1 MANLPEDIVDR
12 IRALERQVHRL
23 TTYVNSKPGGTPTA
37 LAATEPP
44 PPPQARAQ
52 AQAQAQTQETS
63 GEEPPRPDGTAPGP

>member
-23 TTYVNSKPGGTPTA
+23 TTYVNSKPGGAPAA

-44 PPPQARAQ
+44 PSQA
-52 AQAQAQTQETS
+52 QETS
-63 GEEPPRPDGTAPGP
+63 GEEPPPPGGTATGS

>member
-37 LAATEPP
+37 LAAAEPP
-44 PPPQARAQ
+44 SPPRARA
-52 AQAQAQTQETS
+52 QETS
-63 GEEPPRPDGTAPGP
+63 GEEPPRPDDTATGP

>member
-23 TTYVNSKPGGTPTA
+23 TTYVNSKPGGTPAA

-44 PPPQARAQ
+44 PPQAP
-52 AQAQAQTQETS
+52 ETS
-63 GEEPPRPDGTAPGP
+63 GEEPPPPGGTATAP

>member
-44 PPPQARAQ
+44 PPRA
-52 AQAQAQTQETS
+52 QETS
-63 GEEPPRPDGTAPGP
+63 EDEPPRPGGTATGP

>member
-44 PPPQARAQ
+44 PAQ
-52 AQAQAQTQETS
+52 AQETS
-63 GEEPPRPDGTAPGP
+63 GEEPPRPGDTATGP

>member
-37 LAATEPP
+37 LAATEPSS
-44 PPPQARAQ
+44 PPQ
-52 AQAQAQTQETS
+52 TQDAS
-63 GEEPPRPDGTAPGP
+63 GEEPPAPDGTATGP

>member
-37 LAATEPP
+37 LAATEPS
-44 PPPQARAQ
+44 PPQA
-52 AQAQAQTQETS
+52 QEAS
-63 GEEPPRPDGTAPGP
+63 GEEPPRPDGTAAAP

>member
-23 TTYVNSKPGGTPTA
+23 TTYVNSKPGGVQTA

-44 PPPQARAQ
+44 PSQA
-52 AQAQAQTQETS
+52 QETS
-63 GEEPPRPDGTAPGP
+63 GEEPPRPDGTATGP